1 MTNYSKPAASLR
13 RLPIELLELIFS
25 FLDPRT
31 LTSVAQVNGDC
42 EAASESVC
50 RTKCCDNIP
59 ADIFLE
65 LWEECGLC
73 QPPDY
78 IKVDNIQYLTMY
90 YTFYPDLA
98 TVGTEYRVC
107 RGHGG
112 SHGG

>member
-1 MTNYSKPAASLR
+1 MTKCSAPAASLG

-78 IKVDNIQYLTMY
+78 IQVDNIQYLTDY
-90 YTFYPDLA
+90 I
-98 TVGTEYRVC
+98 
-107 RGHGG
+107 
-112 SHGG
+112 SW

>member
-1 MTNYSKPAASLR
+1 MTKCSAPAASLG

-31 LTSVAQVNGDC
+31 LTSVALVNGDC

-73 QPPDY
+73 QPVDY
-78 IKVDNIQYLTMY
+78 IKVDNIQYLTDY
-90 YTFYPDLA
+90 I
-98 TVGTEYRVC
+98 
-107 RGHGG
+107 
-112 SHGG
+112 SW

>member
-1 MTNYSKPAASLR
+1 MTNCSAPAASLG

-31 LTSVAQVNGDC
+31 LTSVAQVNRDC

-73 QPPDY
+73 QPADY
-78 IKVDNIQYLTMY
+78 IQVDNI
-90 YTFYPDLA
+90 
-98 TVGTEYRVC
+98 
-107 RGHGG
+107 
-112 SHGG
+112 